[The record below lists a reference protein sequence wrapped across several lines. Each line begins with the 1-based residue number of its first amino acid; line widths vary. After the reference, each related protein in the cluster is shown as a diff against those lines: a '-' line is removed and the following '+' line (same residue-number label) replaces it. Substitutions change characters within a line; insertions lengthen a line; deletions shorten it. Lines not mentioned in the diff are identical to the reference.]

1 MTVSHSECPEGTI
14 VWQQQHS
21 LVTLTLHRPR
31 AANAYT
37 ASMLA
42 QLDDCLNRIEA
53 DPAVATVVIT
63 GAEKWFCAGADHRER
78 DARDWRSVVE
88 LPSARVFQRLA
99 RCPAVTIAAVNGP
112 AVGGGLEL
120 ALAADWRIACATAT
134 FALPELELGLLP
146 AAGGIDRLPEL
157 VGPMAARQLILGG
170 VVWTAED
177 AFRHGLILD
186 VAPDLAGLRQ
196 RVADYTER
204 IATRDVTALRFAKQR
219 LSSGV
224 QMSTDATRLAQALL
238 VARHSNTRHNQ

>member
-1 MTVSHSECPEGTI
+1 MI
-14 VWQQQHS
+14 VWEQQNA
-21 LVTLTLHRPR
+21 LVRLTLHRPSS
-31 AANAYT
+31 ANAYT
-37 ASMLA
+37 AAMLA
-42 QLDDCLNRIEA
+42 QLDESLHRIEA
-53 DPAVATVVIT
+53 DPDVATVVIT

-99 RCPAVTIAAVNGP
+99 RCPAVTIAAVNGA

-120 ALAADWRIACATAT
+120 AMATDLRIACATAT

-170 VVWTAED
+170 VVWTADD

-186 VAPDLAGLRQ
+186 VAPDLAGLQQ
-196 RVADYTER
+196 RVADYADR

-224 QMSTDATRLAQALL
+224 QMSTEATRLVQALL
-238 VARHSNTRHNQ
+238 VARHSNTEHNQ

>member
-1 MTVSHSECPEGTI
+1 MTVIHSDSAEGTV
-14 VWQQQHS
+14 VWQQQDS
-21 LVTLTLHRPR
+21 LVTLTLHRPH

-42 QLDDCLNRIEA
+42 QLDESLHRIES
-53 DPAVATVVIT
+53 DPAISTVVIT
-63 GAEKWFCAGADHRER
+63 GAERWFCAGADHRER
-78 DARDWRSVVE
+78 DTRDWRSVVE

-99 RCPAVTIAAVNGP
+99 RCPAVTIAAVNGA

-120 ALAADWRIACATAT
+120 ALAADLRFACATAT
-134 FALPELELGLLP
+134 FALPELTLGLLP
-146 AAGGIDRLPEL
+146 AAGGMDRLPEL

-170 VVWTAED
+170 VVWSADD

-196 RVADYTER
+196 QVADYAGR
-204 IATRDVTALRFAKQR
+204 IATQETTALRLAKQR

-224 QMSTDATRLAQALL
+224 QMSSDATRLAQALL
-238 VARHSNTRHNQ
+238 VARHSNSKAT

>member
-1 MTVSHSECPEGTI
+1 MTVTHSDSSEGTI

-21 LVTLTLHRPR
+21 LVTLTIDRPH

-42 QLDDCLNRIEA
+42 QLDESLLRIEG
-53 DPAVATVVIT
+53 DPQIATVVIT
-63 GAEKWFCAGADHRER
+63 GAARWFCAGADHRER

-99 RCPAVTIAAVNGP
+99 RCPAVTIAAVNG
-112 AVGGGLEL
+112 AAIGGGLEL
-120 ALAADWRIACATAT
+120 ALAADFRFACATAT
-134 FALPELELGLLP
+134 FALPELTLGLLP

-157 VGPMAARQLILGG
+157 VGPMAARQLIVGG
-170 VVWTAED
+170 VVWSADD

-186 VAPDLAGLRQ
+186 VTPDLAGLRQ
-196 RVADYTER
+196 HVAEYARR
-204 IATRDVTALRFAKQR
+204 IATQETAALRLAKQR

-224 QMSTDATRLAQALL
+224 QMSSDATRLAQALL
-238 VARHSNTRHNQ
+238 VARHSKSKAT